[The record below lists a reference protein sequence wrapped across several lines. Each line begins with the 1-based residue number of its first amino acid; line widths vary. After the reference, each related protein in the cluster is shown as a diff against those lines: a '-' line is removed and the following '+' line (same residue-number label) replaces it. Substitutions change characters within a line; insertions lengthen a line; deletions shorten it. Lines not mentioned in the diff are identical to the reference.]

1 MNRKFAP
8 LLSLMAALGLSFNTP
23 AQATSYQICKVGSCK
38 TESFFT
44 WPWEQSSYAKTKYPV
59 VLAHGMAGFS
69 KVGPVDYWYGIP
81 QDLAKNGATV
91 YVTQVASFES
101 SEARGEQ
108 LLAQVQSILAVSG
121 AQKVN
126 LIGHSHGSQ
135 SIRYVAGV
143 LPGRIASATAVGG
156 PNTGSPVADVI
167 NGITT
172 IPGLGPLAT
181 PVIAGVVNGFFS
193 IVDILSGQ
201 QYRQDALKGLA
212 SLTSAGAADFNSR
225 FPAGMPAAGTPCGE
239 GAYVANGV
247 RYYSWSGTGHL
258 TNVLDPLDLPLAATG
273 LVFAEAN
280 DGLVGRCSSHLGQ
293 VIRDNY
299 NMNHLDE
306 VNQILGLVS
315 LFETDPKAV
324 FRLQANRLR
333 SAGL

>member
-1 MNRKFAP
+1 MNRNVITGL
-8 LLSLMAALGLSFNTP
+8 LLSAGLFAAAPSHAAN
-23 AQATSYQICKVGSCK
+23 YQVCNASGCKS
-38 TESFFT
+38 ESVFA
-44 WPWEQSSYAKTKYPV
+44 WPWEQSSYAKTRYPIV
-59 VLAHGMAGFS
+59 FAHGMAGFS
-69 KVGPVDYWYGIP
+69 KIGPVDYWYGIP

-108 LLAQVQSILAVSG
+108 LLSQVQNILAISG

-143 LPGRIASATAVGG
+143 LPARIASATGVGG

-167 NGITT
+167 NGVKN

-181 PVIAGVVNGFFS
+181 PVIAGVVNGFFG

-201 QYRQDALKGLA
+201 EYRQNALNGLA

-225 FPAGMPAAGTPCGE
+225 FPAGMPVAGTPCAE
-239 GAYVANGV
+239 GAYTANGV

-258 TNVLDPLDLPLAATG
+258 TNVLDPLDPLLGLTG
-273 LVFAEAN
+273 LVIPEAN

-293 VIRDNY
+293 VVRDNY

-306 VNQILGLVS
+306 VNQLLGLVS
-315 LFETDPKAV
+315 ILETDPKAV
-324 FRLQANRLR
+324 FRQQANRLKT
-333 SAGL
+333 AGL

>member
-8 LLSLMAALGLSFNTP
+8 LIPLLTVLGLSVTSP
-23 AQATSYQICKVGSCK
+23 GHAASYQICKVDSCK
-38 TESFFT
+38 SESFFA

-69 KVGPVDYWYGIP
+69 KIGPVDYWYGIP

-91 YVTQVASFES
+91 YVTQVASFDS

-108 LLAQVQSILAVSG
+108 LLAQVQNILAISG

-126 LIGHSHGSQ
+126 LIGHSHGSH

-143 LPGRIASATAVGG
+143 LPGRIASASAVGG
-156 PNTGSPVADVI
+156 PNTGSPVADVVE
-167 NGITT
+167 GITN
-172 IPGLGPLAT
+172 IPGLGPLAE
-181 PVIAGVVNGFFS
+181 PVVAGVINGLFS

-201 QYRQDALKGLA
+201 QYRQDALKGLG
-212 SLTSAGAADFNSR
+212 SLTTAGSADFARR
-225 FPAGMPAAGTPCGE
+225 FPGGMPSAATPCAE

-273 LVFAEAN
+273 IVFPEAN

-306 VNQILGLVS
+306 VNQLLGLVS

-324 FRLQANRLR
+324 FRQQANRLKG
-333 SAGL
+333 AGL

>member
-8 LLSLMAALGLSFNTP
+8 LLSLMALVGLSAAGT
-23 AQATSYQICKVGSCK
+23 AQAASYQICNAGSCK
-38 TESFFT
+38 SESVFA

-69 KVGPVDYWYGIP
+69 KIGPVDYWYGIP
-81 QDLAKNGATV
+81 QDLAKNGARV

-108 LLAQVQSILAVSG
+108 LLAQVQNILAISG

-143 LPGRIASATAVGG
+143 LPSRIASASAVGG
-156 PNTGSPVADVI
+156 PNTGSPAADVI
-167 NGITT
+167 GGITT

-201 QYRQDALKGLA
+201 AYRQDALNGLA
-212 SLTSAGAADFNSR
+212 SLTTAGAADFNSR
-225 FPAGMPAAGTPCGE
+225 FPAGIPAASTPCAE
-239 GAYVANGV
+239 GAYSVNGV
-247 RYYSWSGTGHL
+247 RYYSWSGVGHL
-258 TNVLDPLDLPLAATG
+258 TNALDPLDLPLAAIG
-273 LVFAEAN
+273 LVIPGED

-299 NMNHLDE
+299 KMNHLDE
-306 VNQILGLVS
+306 VNQLLGLVS

-324 FRLQANRLR
+324 FRQQANRLK